1 MESRKE
7 FIQDILLAI
16 AYLALAVC
24 AGWRTY
30 IYFVPDGGGRVITA
44 FYLFIFLT
52 ALVRAIWFFIPSD
65 VLEEE
70 YTPKPTV
77 AFESEGWQGV
87 FISELL
93 LGVGNIFLYAV
104 FVLIVCYWSYMI
116 RKVNIDSTE
125 TTSLLSSQQAFARY
139 PRELKPYRGPMETFA
154 FMMLFVVLI
163 QLINFTLYLCQV
175 YNSEAMILYD
185 AIAYSIMSLATLI
198 GLTIFSSRVRTVLA
212 TMGII
217 NNNSA
222 RPQIRRILA
231 ITIAANVF
239 FILRVI
245 VETCLAVGLL
255 LLAIENKS
263 FHVVVSTVYWDV
275 YINTK
280 HWAEVIVLALELIIS
295 TTIKHSAKASTR
307 HPHGNKSSAKHKYT
321 AVGASEM
328 HSLNRTADN
337 NVIGV

>member
-1 MESRKE
+1 MQTQRE

-16 AYLALAVC
+16 AYVAVAVC

-30 IYFVPDGGGRVITA
+30 IYFVPHGGGRVITA

-52 ALVRAIWFFIPSD
+52 ALFRAIWFFIPSYL
-65 VLEEE
+65 LEGD
-70 YTPKPTV
+70 YSPKPTV
-77 AFESEGWQGV
+77 AFQSDSWKGV
-87 FISELL
+87 FLSEVL
-93 LGVGNIFLYAV
+93 LGMGNVFLYAV
-104 FVLIVCYWSYMI
+104 FILIVCYWSYMI

-139 PRELKPYRGPMETFA
+139 PREVKPHRGPMETFA
-154 FMMLFVVLI
+154 FMMLFVLLI

-175 YNSEAMILYD
+175 YNSEVMILYD

-198 GLTIFSSRVRTVLA
+198 GITIFSFRVRNVLA
-212 TMGII
+212 TMGLI

-231 ITIAANVF
+231 ITVAANVF

-245 VETCLAVGLL
+245 VEAALAIGLALLAV
-255 LLAIENKS
+255 ENKS
-263 FHVVVSTVYWDV
+263 FYVVVSNVYWDV

-280 HWAEVIVLALELIIS
+280 HWSEVIVLALELIIS
-295 TTIKHSAKASTR
+295 TTIKHSSKTSTR
-307 HPHGNKSSAKHKYT
+307 HPHGNKT
-321 AVGASEM
+321 
-328 HSLNRTADN
+328 
-337 NVIGV
+337 